1 MSKESNREAPL
12 DAYLDNLLPEV
23 QRQAFEARL
32 KGDPEMHEGVRSQR
46 RIDESLG
53 RLFEPPSGSG
63 IVRRVTGPGVSTPA
77 GAQQKG
83 DRLRRWLR
91 PGIAVAAV
99 VGLTVVGAW
108 VLPPLFRPTPPL
120 VAEYAARVASGWIHD
135 WECPQKQFAVTTR
148 RRFGQGAVLASIPAG
163 VTPLGICY
171 TNCISARTIY
181 LIANVDGAEV
191 AVFIDRIDK
200 DPGQPGTGRDD
211 LRQFRRELG
220 PLVLYELTPLDG
232 PRIIGAF
239 EPMDVPA
246 AWLNEMGYGP
256 SDPLAESR

>member
-1 MSKESNREAPL
+1 MSKEPNREAPL
-12 DAYLDNLLPEV
+12 DAYLDNQLSES

-32 KGDPEMHEGVRSQR
+32 KGDAEMQGDVRSQR

-63 IVRRVTGPGVSTPA
+63 ILRRVMGPAVSTPA
-77 GAQQKG
+77 GAQKG
-83 DRLRRWLR
+83 ARLRRWLR

-120 VAEYAARVASGWIHD
+120 VAEYAARVESGWIHD

-181 LIANVDGAEV
+181 LIANVDGAKV

-200 DPGQPGTGRDD
+200 DPGQPVTGRDD
-211 LRQFRRELG
+211 LHQFRRELG
-220 PLVLYELTPLDG
+220 PLVFYELTPLDG
-232 PRIIGAF
+232 PRIIGTF
-239 EPMDVPA
+239 ELRDVPA

-256 SDPLAESR
+256 SDPLAETR